1 MLINQFSNQKHIP
14 PYAYK
19 NLQRIRT
26 IYNCS
31 DKLVSGN
38 RCPKKRM
45 ELGFTK
51 MFFQASLQSQVT
63 FIYPLLYFIPHHS
76 SFVHDGT

>member
-1 MLINQFSNQKHIP
+1 MTKKSCVAFYNQNADQPIFEPEAIP

-51 MFFQASLQSQVT
+51 MFFQASLQS
-63 FIYPLLYFIPHHS
+63 
-76 SFVHDGT
+76 